1 MTRKLP
7 RPRTI
12 RTRLLL
18 QVLPVVALA
27 IVVLTVLAIRASS
40 SAQEKA
46 VYGEMTQLIGK
57 EAARFDGQAEANQT
71 TAHSIAAAF
80 EGASAL
86 DRPTGKDVLE
96 RFARRNPSTF
106 GVWAGFEPNAY
117 DGNDAAFK
125 GDPLGDSD
133 GRFAYWWNRPEG
145 KLSGTSFEDAE
156 DGTTWAVDDYYTVPF
171 EGNKDFVA
179 EPYVDS
185 GVMMTSYTS
194 PIRGA
199 GGQPVGVAG
208 VDVALGA
215 LAKQAKRVQVLDSGY
230 AFVVSNSGS
239 MVTSPNEKWLG
250 TKTLAG
256 LAKERSTPELTAIL
270 DGIKAG
276 RAGNVTTTDPVTG
289 KRSVLFYAPVTN
301 GGWGFVASAPES
313 EILASVHALRTKL
326 IVVGLIAL
334 LLVGAAVAFVAT
346 RIGRPVQDV
355 AEAAERIAQG
365 DLDVTVTTTSDDEI
379 GRMSTAFDHMVTSLR
394 GTADTADAIAR
405 GDLTHD
411 VEPRSEKDVLGH
423 AFRTM
428 TERLRTMVGE
438 VSSTA
443 GTLTTASHELASSSN
458 EAGRAVEEIAH
469 AVTDVATGAERQVES
484 LESVRRS
491 GEEVTEA
498 SREGADH
505 ADGSVRA
512 AGRARDLAREGT
524 DAAAAATAAMVAVR
538 DASAEA
544 TAAITALGA
553 RSEHIG
559 GIVDTIT
566 GIADQTNLL
575 ALNAAIEAARAGE
588 QGRGF
593 AVVAEQVRKLAEES
607 RTAADTIGGLISE
620 MQHETER
627 AIAVVAEGER
637 RTADGAATVEQTQ
650 TAFGRIDESFGEVDT
665 LVGQI
670 AGAIAR
676 IEEAARR
683 MQTDVGGVSAVAES
697 SSASAQQV
705 SASVQETS
713 ASTLQIATS
722 AEQLAGH
729 AARLE
734 ELVGQFSLK

>member
-1 MTRKLP
+1 MPRKLP

-71 TAHSIAAAF
+71 TAHSIAASF
-80 EGASAL
+80 EGATGI
-86 DRPTGKDVLE
+86 DRPTGRRVLE
-96 RFARRNPSTF
+96 RFVRRNPNVF
-106 GVWAGFEPNAY
+106 GLWAGFEPGAF

-125 GDPLGDSD
+125 GDPLGDNA
-133 GRFAYWWNRPEG
+133 GRFAYWWSRPEG
-145 KLSGTSFEDAE
+145 RLSGRSFTDASSTVRW
-156 DGTTWAVDDYYTVPF
+156 DADDYYAVPLKR
-171 EGNKDFVA
+171 NADFVA
-179 EPYVDS
+179 EPYVD

-199 GGQPVGVAG
+199 NGRPIGVAG
-208 VDVALGA
+208 VDVALDT
-215 LAKQAKRVQVLDSGY
+215 LAKQAKGVSVLDTGY

-239 MVTSPNEKWLG
+239 LVTSPNAKWLG

-256 LAKERSTPELTAIL
+256 LAKEKGAPELNTIAA
-270 DGIKAG
+270 GIKAG
-276 RAGNVTTTDPVTG
+276 RRGHVTTTDPING

-301 GGWGFVASAPES
+301 GGWGFVASAPEG

-346 RIGRPVQDV
+346 RIGRPVQQV
-355 AEAAERIAQG
+355 AEAAESIAQG
-365 DLDVTVTTTSDDEI
+365 DLDVTVTATSNDEI
-379 GRMSTAFDHMVTSLR
+379 GRMSTAFGHMVTSLR

-423 AFRTM
+423 AFRAM
-428 TERLRTMVGE
+428 TERLRAMVGE
-438 VSSTA
+438 LSTTA
-443 GTLTTASHELASSSN
+443 GTLTTASHDLASSST

-484 LESVRRS
+484 LESVRRG

-498 SREGADH
+498 SREGAEH

-524 DAAAAATAAMVAVR
+524 EAAAAAMV
-538 DASAEA
+538 
-544 TAAITALGA
+544 AAITALGA

-637 RTADGAATVEQTQ
+637 RTADGAVTVEQTQ
-650 TAFGRIDESFGEVDT
+650 TAFGRIDESFGEVDQ
-665 LVGQI
+665 LVGEI

-683 MQTDVGGVSAVAES
+683 MHDDVGGVSAVAES

-713 ASTLQIATS
+713 ASTLEIATS
-722 AEQLAGH
+722 AEQLADH

-734 ELVGQFSLK
+734 ELVGQFSLR